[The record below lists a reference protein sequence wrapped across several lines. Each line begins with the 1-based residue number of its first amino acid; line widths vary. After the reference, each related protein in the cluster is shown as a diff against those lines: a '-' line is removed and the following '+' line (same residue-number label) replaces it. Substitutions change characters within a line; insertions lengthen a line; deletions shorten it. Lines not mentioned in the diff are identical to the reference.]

1 MNKRIINK
9 YRQYIYIYKRIP
21 KIFNP
26 WNMKE
31 LKEIATTITCSVG
44 HWDGTSCILIAEYE
58 EDKKI

>member
-1 MNKRIINK
+1 
-9 YRQYIYIYKRIP
+9 
-21 KIFNP
+21 
-26 WNMKE
+26 MKE